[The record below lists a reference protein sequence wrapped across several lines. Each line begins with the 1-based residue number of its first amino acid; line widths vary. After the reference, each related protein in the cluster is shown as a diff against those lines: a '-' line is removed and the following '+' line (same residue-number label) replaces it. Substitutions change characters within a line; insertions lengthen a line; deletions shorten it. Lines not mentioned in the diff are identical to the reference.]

1 MLMRFISM
9 VITVLI
15 KIKKQ
20 KLKNFALSF
29 QIIRQQDSLML
40 ILGKIEFQVQIIVKL
55 VILLL
60 TLQ

>member
-1 MLMRFISM
+1 MRFISM